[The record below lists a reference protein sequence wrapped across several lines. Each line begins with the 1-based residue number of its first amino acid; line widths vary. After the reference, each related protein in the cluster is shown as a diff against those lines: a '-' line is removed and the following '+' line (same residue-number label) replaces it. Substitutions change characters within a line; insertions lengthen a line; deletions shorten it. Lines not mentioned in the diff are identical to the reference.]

1 MVQPERR
8 LSRYL
13 LRATMLVFLASCGA
27 CNLPLAR
34 GDRPPEAPP
43 SKDNSA
49 KWVVSLGKLI
59 PEGDTIKI
67 SVANAEDS
75 RVNSILVEEGDFV
88 RANAI
93 IATLQGRDRAE
104 QQLKESQANVSVKR
118 SQLKKIQQGEAK
130 AGEIAAQKAAIAELE
145 ARLANETNQ
154 KQAAIAEAEATLRKA
169 QPKYDRFVASAAAEE
184 GAISQNVLEEAKEER
199 DRAAAALNVSK
210 ADLSNT
216 TSTLKAQIARENA
229 NLARLQEVRP
239 VDVEIAQAELEQAL
253 IQVEQRRAELDDTLV
268 RVPIA
273 GQILKINTRVGERV
287 DVEQGIAEL
296 GQTKQMYAIAEV
308 YETDIVRVKLG
319 QKALITSEYGG
330 FKGEIRGKISQVGLQ
345 VNTTELNTQE
355 ENPTNDINARV
366 VEVKIRIDPKDSPKV
381 AALTGMQVRL
391 KIDVASSDR

>member
-1 MVQPERR
+1 
-8 LSRYL
+8 
-13 LRATMLVFLASCGA
+13 MLILLASCGA
-27 CNLPLAR
+27 CNPPLAR
-34 GDRPPEAPP
+34 GDRPPEPPP
-43 SKDNSA
+43 SEENST
-49 KWVVSLGKLI
+49 KWVVALGKLI

-75 RVNSILVEEGDFV
+75 RVNSILVEEGDLV
-88 RANAI
+88 PANGI

-130 AGEIAAQKAAIAELE
+130 AGEIAAQRAAIAEIE
-145 ARLANETNQ
+145 ARLANESTQ

-169 QPKYDRFVASAAAEE
+169 QPKYDRFVASEAAQQ

-199 DRAAAALNVSK
+199 DRASAALNLAK
-210 ADLSNT
+210 ADLNNT

-253 IQVEQRRAELDDTLV
+253 IQVQQRRAELDDTLV

-287 DVEQGIAEL
+287 NVEEGIALL

-319 QKALITSEYGG
+319 QKTLISSEYGG
-330 FKGEIRGKISQVGLQ
+330 FKGEIRGRVSQVGLQ
-345 VNTTELNTQE
+345 VNTTELNTDE

-366 VEVKIRIDPKDSPKV
+366 VEVKIRVDPKDSPKV

>member
-1 MVQPERR
+1 MVQPDRR
-8 LSRYL
+8 FRYL
-13 LRATMLVFLASCGA
+13 LRATMLVFLACCGA

-34 GDRPPEAPP
+34 GDRPPEPPP
-43 SKDNSA
+43 SEENST
-49 KWVVSLGKLI
+49 KWVVALGKLI

-75 RVNSILVEEGDFV
+75 RVNSILVEEGDTV
-88 RANAI
+88 PANAI

-104 QQLKESQANVSVKR
+104 QQLKESQANVAVKR

-130 AGEIAAQKAAIAELE
+130 VGEIAAQKAAIAELE
-145 ARLANETNQ
+145 ARLANETSQ
-154 KQAAIAEAEATLRKA
+154 KQAEIAEAEATLRKA

-184 GAISQNVLEEAKEER
+184 GAISQNVLEEAKEEL
-199 DRAAAALNVSK
+199 DRAAAALNVTK
-210 ADLSNT
+210 ADLNNT

-239 VDVEIAQAELEQAL
+239 VDVEIAQAELQQAL
-253 IQVEQRRAELDDTLV
+253 IQVQQRRAELDDTLV

-287 DVEQGIAEL
+287 NVEEGIALL

-319 QKALITSEYGG
+319 QKAVISSEYGG
-330 FKGEIRGKISQVGLQ
+330 FKGEISGKVAHVGLQ
-345 VNTTELNTQE
+345 VNTTELNADE

-366 VEVKIRIDPKDSPKV
+366 VEVKIRVDPKDSPKV

-391 KIDVASSDR
+391 KIDVASRDR